1 MTLLQTIDKLQTI
14 ALTQPN
20 VRTAGEGNI
29 YDKMN
34 TNPSVKYG
42 VFFITQNTHIEYEE
56 SDRYGFTLFYVDRL
70 EDDMESNRLRIQ
82 SHGKQ
87 VLGNIITMFCNE
99 FDIDFP
105 EITYTPFTEKFVDLT
120 AGVYA
125 TISFNIYK
133 NSICADE
140 E

>member
-1 MTLLQTIDKLQTI
+1 MTLLQIVDKLSTI
-14 ALTQPN
+14 ALAQPN

-29 YDKMN
+29 YDVMN

-56 SDRYGFTLFYVDRL
+56 TDRYGFTLFYIDRL

-87 VLGNIITMFCNE
+87 VLGNIITKFCS
-99 FDIDFP
+99 DLDLDFP
-105 EITYTPFTEKFVDLT
+105 EITYTTFTQKFVDET

-125 TISFNIYK
+125 NVIIEIEKNNI
-133 NSICADE
+133 CE
-140 E
+140 ETY

>member
-1 MTLLQTIDKLQTI
+1 MTLLQIVDNLERI

-87 VLGNIITMFCNE
+87 VLGNIITTFCNE

>member
-14 ALTQPN
+14 ALSQPN

-87 VLGNIITMFCNE
+87 VLGNIITTFCNE

>member
-1 MTLLQTIDKLQTI
+1 MTLLQIVGNLERI

-20 VRTAGEGNI
+20 IRTAGEGNI
-29 YDKMN
+29 YDEMN

-42 VFFITQNTHIEYEE
+42 VFFITQNTHIEYEDT
-56 SDRYGFTLFYVDRL
+56 DRYGLTLFYVDRL

-87 VLGNIITMFCNE
+87 VLGNIITTFCNE

-105 EITYTPFTEKFVDLT
+105 EITYTPFTQKFVDEC

-125 TISFNIYK
+125 TISFNMYK

>member
-14 ALTQPN
+14 ALSQPN
-20 VRTAGEGNI
+20 VRTAGKGNI

-56 SDRYGFTLFYVDRL
+56 SDRYGLTLFYVDRL

-87 VLGNIITMFCNE
+87 VLGNIITTFCNE

>member
-1 MTLLQTIDKLQTI
+1 MTLIQVIDNLERI
-14 ALTQPN
+14 ALSQPN
-20 VRTAGEGNI
+20 IRSINEGDI
-29 YDKMN
+29 YSFMN

-56 SDRYGFTLFYVDRL
+56 SDRYGLTLFYVDRL

-87 VLGNIITMFCNE
+87 VLGNIITTFCNE

-105 EITYTPFTEKFVDLT
+105 EITYTPFTEKFVDMT
-120 AGVYA
+120 AGIYANILIDVYKD
-125 TISFNIYK
+125 TICEDK
-133 NSICADE
+133 E
-140 E
+140 

>member
-1 MTLLQTIDKLQTI
+1 MTLLQIVDNLERI

-56 SDRYGFTLFYVDRL
+56 SDRYGLTLFYVDRL

-87 VLGNIITMFCNE
+87 VLGNIITAFCNE

-105 EITYTPFTEKFVDLT
+105 EITYTPFTEKFVDMT
-120 AGVYA
+120 AGIYANILIDVYKD
-125 TISFNIYK
+125 TICEDK
-133 NSICADE
+133 E
-140 E
+140 

>member
-1 MTLLQTIDKLQTI
+1 MTLLQIVDNLERI

-20 VRTAGEGNI
+20 IRTAGEGNI